1 MLYKIIG
8 TALLI
13 LTGGYVSLSISRFER
28 RRLGVLDAYISLI
41 YYIKGQ
47 IDCYAM
53 PLADIL
59 ARADPTLIAA
69 CLGLEVRGYECETA
83 ERVVSAPLTVL
94 LQESRLY
101 LEPECERL
109 LTTFTGELGT
119 VHRAEQVARCDY
131 YIEALTRERNKLADS
146 LPARQRTCGT
156 LAVCCSIALSLL
168 LW

>member
-8 TALLI
+8 TIFLM

-28 RRLGVLDAYISLI
+28 RRLEVLDAYISLI

-53 PLADIL
+53 PLGDIL
-59 ARADPTLIAA
+59 ACADPTLIAA
-69 CLGLEVRGYECETA
+69 CLGVDIRGRGQIPPEKMA
-83 ERVVSAPLTVL
+83 AVPLPEL

-101 LEPECERL
+101 LDPESERL

-131 YIEALTRERNKLADS
+131 YIEALTRERNKLADA
-146 LPARQRTCGT
+146 LPARLRTSGT
-156 LAVCCSIALSLL
+156 LAVCCAIAMSLL